1 MIKMMC
7 GGHDDD
13 TGNNGDVNIRNAKL
27 SKEQTRTLESS
38 LRGLGKPY
46 GALLR
51 ML

>member
-1 MIKMMC
+1 MC
-7 GGHDDD
+7 GGHDGDA
-13 TGNNGDVNIRNAKL
+13 GNNGNINIKNAKD

-38 LRGLGKPY
+38 LQCLGKPY